1 MKYIFDVAEFEKDA
15 RPVKWSLTNSHHY
28 IGNVRKA
35 NEISIKAGRSR
46 AKDRD
51 AKQGAP
57 VNLFGIMKGIGID
70 KFKVAHRKD
79 DDNIRPDLKITVKS
93 ISRPHWG
100 LRRV

>member
-1 MKYIFDVAEFEKDA
+1 M
-15 RPVKWSLTNSHHY
+15 NSHHY
-28 IGNVRKA
+28 IGNVREI

-51 AKQGAP
+51 AKYGAP

-70 KFKVAHRKD
+70 KQY
-79 DDNIRPDLKITVKS
+79 NIRPDLKITVKS